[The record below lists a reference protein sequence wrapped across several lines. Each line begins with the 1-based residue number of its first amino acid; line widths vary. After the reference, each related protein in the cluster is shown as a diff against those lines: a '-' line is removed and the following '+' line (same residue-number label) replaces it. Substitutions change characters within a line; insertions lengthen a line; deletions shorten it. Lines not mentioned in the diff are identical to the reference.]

1 MIRIIIA
8 DDHAMFRHG
17 LRQVLCDQPDM
28 TIVAEASSL
37 ADLKACLAT
46 PADVAILDLS
56 MPDVTGTE
64 LVTTVADAA
73 PHLKKI
79 ILTMYPE
86 DQLALHL
93 IAAGAYAYLN
103 KTRPPAE
110 LLLAIRKAV
119 RGERYL
125 TDTLSDVASGA
136 ASAPKLPHET
146 LSSREYQVFLLAI
159 QGRSPQEMAAALEL
173 GASTISTHLSGVKQ
187 KLGVTTVSE
196 ILLYGH
202 RVGLLG

>member
-17 LRQVLCDQPDM
+17 LRQVLGDQPDM

-37 ADLKACLAT
+37 AELRSCLAT
-46 PADVAILDLS
+46 PADIAILDLS

-64 LVTTVADAA
+64 LVTAVAAAA

-103 KTRPPAE
+103 KTRPPSE

-125 TDTLSDVASGA
+125 TDTLSEVASA
-136 ASAPKLPHET
+136 TAPTPKLPHET
-146 LSSREYQVFLLAI
+146 LSSREYQVFLLVL
-159 QGRSPQEMAAALEL
+159 QGRSPHEMATALEL
-173 GASTISTHLSGVKQ
+173 GPSTISTHLSGVKA
-187 KLGVTTVSE
+187 KLGVSTLSE
-196 ILLYGH
+196 ILIYGH